1 MYEPKELSVEEVN
14 ALLLSGS
21 DDGDYKPLG
30 LFYNWDGDTVIGV
43 DNSTGDAWTEDFPT
57 LEECLAWL
65 KKDGEPEAESKDCIA
80 YGSPV
85 WEERHAGNHRP
96 C

>member
-21 DDGDYKPLG
+21 D
-30 LFYNWDGDTVIGV
+30 DGDTVIGV